1 MKIWDLI
8 FDFVVKHERSENKIG
23 SIFGITKPQTSKFVS
38 RMSTENLDNGQ
49 LVDYDEEEEE
59 IPNER
64 HIQGNDNVESI
75 KFDMLCMTSLFL
87 ELTMLQ

>member
-8 FDFVVKHERSENKIG
+8 FDFVVKHEGSENKIG
-23 SIFGITKPQTSKFVS
+23 SIFVIIQPQTSKFVS